1 MRIIYLSKT
10 CSKKIFNT
18 IYEKSTIKPQQQDQ
32 KFHQMMIEGLH
43 ANQVD
48 IIPLSSR
55 PINRRNLKKVYFP
68 KQVDNSDD
76 IKYIHLSFINLKI
89 LRQLTLFFSAFF
101 ELLKLLIKNKKDTY
115 LIADPLNLSLSYA
128 TVLIGKLFRVPII
141 ALTTDLP
148 SELTGS
154 KFFKIKVTKLIK
166 SYDKHI
172 MLSIYANEKLNPKH
186 KPYLIIEGMV
196 YPEMLKEYPNEAVFT
211 MLYAGGLSQ
220 SSGIELLLRAFDE
233 LKLKS
238 AKLQIC
244 GSGELVELVESYA
257 SRNHDIIYLGT
268 LKNSEVLVLESK
280 AHVLVNPR
288 KSSSEE
294 TKYAFPSKIMEYL
307 LSATPILS
315 TKLQGIS
322 EAYDQ
327 FLIYIEEETV
337 EGFKEGILKFYN
349 MSDEDRLKLGRK
361 GRGFVLT
368 HKTNEMQARRVIE
381 FLRKE

>member
-10 CSKKIFNT
+10 CSKKTFNA
-18 IYEKSTIKPQQQDQ
+18 IYEKSRVKPQQQDQ

-43 ANQVD
+43 ANQIEV
-48 IIPLSSR
+48 IPLSSR
-55 PINRRNLKKVYFP
+55 PINRNNLKKVCFR
-68 KQVDNSDD
+68 KSVDQSDD
-76 IKYIHLSFINLKI
+76 INYIHLSFINLK
-89 LRQLTLFFSAFF
+89 LFRQITLFFSAFF
-101 ELLKLLIKNKKDTY
+101 ELIKILLKNKKDTY

-128 TVLIGKLFRVPII
+128 TVMVGKLFKVPII

-154 KFFKIKVTKLIK
+154 KFFKQKVTKLIK

-196 YPEMLKEYPNEAVFT
+196 YPEMLKEYPNEEVFT

-220 SSGIELLLRAFDE
+220 SSGIETLLQAFDE
-233 LKLKS
+233 LKLKD

-268 LKNSEVLVLESK
+268 LKNSEVLILESK

-288 KSSSEE
+288 RSTSEE

-322 EAYDQ
+322 EEYNQ
-327 FLIYIEEETV
+327 FLIYIKEETV
-337 EGFKEGILKFYN
+337 EGFKEGILTFYN
-349 MSDEDRLKLGRK
+349 MSDDQRLKLGRK